1 MITAHTTVE
10 EGVRFA
16 MMIDAPAVQKIR
28 IKNKIGIAL
37 FAVGPEALLVEKILE
52 EVRKSKGEPDAK
64 AKQKKSKGKDAGA
77 GAGDR
82 GPA

>member
-37 FAVGPEALLVEKILE
+37 FAVGPDALLVEKILE
-52 EVRKSKGEPDAK
+52 EIKKSKGEPDAK
-64 AKQKKSKGKDAGA
+64 AKAKTKKSKGEGA
-77 GAGDR
+77 GAGGR
-82 GPA
+82 GSA